1 MATILE
7 NIFISEDKLLSLKQE
22 LKKVSDKISSQKALC
37 SERDRV
43 SFSAEKI
50 QAQLNDQKKQI
61 NRSVEA
67 LKELEECYDDYWNK
81 YDEWTDNGLL
91 LFRRAAVAKVR
102 IVFHPNG
109 FEMISN
115 AKIPGLYTR
124 SECAGSYPCKLS
136 GNPSIMSDLK
146 KLAETTFYYW
156 DSFLESNQ
164 KFWKMV
170 DRLVQEKKLGQYSST
185 QDPDYYIDEQKN
197 ILLEKR
203 LKYDDLL
210 QTKNEYDLSQYK
222 NVDEFLHKLENDK
235 LSFEKKIEA
244 VKNEIVSLKENLA
257 KTDPVLAGFT
267 IPKEVKSG
275 VYDKEWISIVK
286 RAASSRTTLP
296 ILPTGENGY
305 YKWLDNGPAN
315 MLLSP
320 TGGAFKSLE
329 MLASVL
335 LLAFPVP
342 SVHFTVVGKD
352 KITQFF
358 KDLDSKV
365 CTIIYED
372 HEISQY
378 FSLLN
383 KMFNESPDVNGDTGE
398 SIPPKEVV
406 VLTGYDANVYGYALN
421 SVKNVLRRG
430 KEGGIYFIA
439 LPTED
444 YDPSKDAFVSY
455 FRNEYYCASSLLGK
469 QAIVEVPD
477 ENATLGQNV
486 VMQKKKG
493 TLSDL
498 VISYVNKCS
507 VSPNNIVY
515 EDVASGKLYHERPIK
530 DLLTEQNYNAANQI
544 VVPFASS
551 LEGATMDLHFAT
563 ADHFST
569 FVIGKS
575 GSGKSYL
582 LHSILTNMLLK
593 YDSSIVDLILMDFK
607 MGGVELNYY
616 KDVPHVSKLLVNGSD
631 KQIVCEIMTSLENE
645 MAKRG
650 EELNRCGVNNIDG
663 YNDYARSHGLP
674 LMRHIILLVDE
685 CQGLFKIDMNK
696 RNSREEIQEI
706 VENIARQGRNQGVH
720 LVFATQVFHSSGIP
734 QAAIKQ
740 FTDFLFMECTSVDV
754 ADCDIENS
762 EVKKEVEKLR
772 KGEVIHY
779 SHGSYIKGY
788 VFDYAGEDGGFKK
801 KTREVLCDKKRY
813 TPTGEQFYF
822 NASQLYY
829 LGDKELRRIDK
840 RLERS
845 VAPVA
850 VLGCNLSVQS
860 DPLMIRF
867 SKEEGGNLLIMG
879 YNREL
884 QAERVLWN
892 AILSLAY
899 SHHAIGKKA
908 RFKVFSTFREDE
920 DSEKYLEEFINCRYA
935 LLRKMDALSYFD
947 LIYEEERNRALQEI
961 GTLIRRRMN
970 GESKDETVYLVLPN
984 HELYRKN
991 LSKRLKNAEPEGWNK
1006 PTQVKSDDLG
1016 FELPNGFG
1024 SSGKKAPVFATI
1036 DRGSEIMSDSYEQTA
1051 FKSSSA
1057 NLNEELR
1064 FILLNGPEQHVHV
1077 VMQVVSP
1084 DKVFSGDSGTL
1095 RRSEMEKL
1103 FNNIVML
1110 RMAGSAA
1117 EGLPVQSSVVE
1128 KLEMEVQR
1136 MRAILWN
1143 EENAIRTFVPYDFPG
1158 GRDDQNHGEV
1168 LNKIINKIK

>member
-1 MATILE
+1 MVTVIE
-7 NIFISEDKLLSLKQE
+7 NILQSEKKLLSLRQE
-22 LKKVSDKISSQKALC
+22 LIKQTDRVAAQMELC
-37 SERDRV
+37 AERDKVRLATEKNV
-43 SFSAEKI
+43 AEMSA
-50 QAQLNDQKKQI
+50 QKKKI
-61 NRSVEA
+61 NEWVEA
-67 LKELEECYDDYWNK
+67 LQELEGYEGNYRNAYGDWTNK
-81 YDEWTDNGLL
+81 GLL
-91 LFRRAAVAKVR
+91 LFRKAAVTNVR
-102 IVFHPNG
+102 IVFHPDG
-109 FEMISN
+109 YEMISN
-115 AKIPGLYTR
+115 AKIPGLFTS
-124 SECAGSYPCKLS
+124 SECRGNYACKLS
-136 GNPSIMSDLK
+136 GNSRIMADLK
-146 KLAETTFYYW
+146 KLTANLFPIW
-156 DSFLESNQ
+156 KHFLETIKTFWNVADGMITQ
-164 KFWKMV
+164 KKV
-170 DRLVQEKKLGQYSST
+170 GHYSEYQT
-185 QDPDYYIDEQKN
+185 IYEFIDDQKN
-197 ILLEKR
+197 R
-203 LKYDDLL
+203 LMFERLCYDDLVEVR
-210 QTKNEYDLSQYK
+210 KKYDLNQYL
-222 NVDEFLHKLENDK
+222 NVDEQLHKLKTDQSD
-235 LSFEKKIEA
+235 LEKNIA
-244 VKNEIVSLKENLA
+244 DLKNEIDGLKEKLA

-267 IPKEVKSG
+267 IPKDVKSG
-275 VYDKEWISIVK
+275 VYDKDWINIVK
-286 RAASSRTTLP
+286 RTAAGRTAMP
-296 ILPTGENGY
+296 ILPAGEYGY
-305 YKWLDNGPAN
+305 YHWLDDKPAN
-315 MLLSP
+315 LFISP
-320 TGGAFKSLE
+320 VGGMFKNLE
-329 MLASVL
+329 MLASVI

-365 CTIIYED
+365 CSIIYED
-372 HEISQY
+372 HEINHY

-383 KMFNESPDVNGDTGE
+383 KMFNESPDVSGDTGNG
-398 SIPPKEVV
+398 IQPKEVV
-406 VLTGYDANVYGYALN
+406 VLTGYDSNAYGYALN

-430 KEGGIYFIA
+430 KEAGIYFIA

-444 YDPSKDAFVSY
+444 YNSEKDPFADY
-455 FRNEYYCASSLLGK
+455 FRDECFRTSSILGEP
-469 QAIVEVPD
+469 ALVEVLD
-477 ENATLGQNV
+477 EKATVGQNV
-486 VMQKKKG
+486 VMKSQKG
-493 TLSDL
+493 TLGDL
-498 VISYVNKCS
+498 VVSYVNKCS
-507 VSPNNIVY
+507 VSPNNTVY
-515 EDVASGKLYHERPIK
+515 EEIASGKLYRDKPIK
-530 DLLTEQNYNAANQI
+530 DLLTEQSYNAANQI

-551 LEGATMDLHFAT
+551 LDGTTMELHFAA

-631 KQIVCEIMTSLENE
+631 KQIVCEIMTSLEEE

-779 SHGSYIKGY
+779 SHGNYTKGY
-788 VFDYAGEDGGFKK
+788 VFDYAGEDGSFKK
-801 KTREVLCDKKRY
+801 KTREMLCDKKRY
-813 TPTGEQFYF
+813 TLTGEQFYF

-829 LGDKELRRIDK
+829 LGDKELQRIDK
-840 RLERS
+840 RLQRS
-845 VAPVA
+845 VTPVA

-860 DPLMIRF
+860 DPLMVRF

-892 AILSLAY
+892 AVLSLAY
-899 SHHAIGKKA
+899 SHHAIGNNV

-920 DSEKYLEEFINCRYA
+920 DSDKYLEEFINCRYT
-935 LLRKMDALSYFD
+935 LLRKMETLDCVEVF
-947 LIYEEERNRALQEI
+947 YEEERNKAIQEI
-961 GTLIRRRMN
+961 GSLIRRRMN
-970 GESKDETVYLVLPN
+970 GEVKEDTVYLVLPN

-991 LSKRLKNAEPEGWNK
+991 LSKRLQHVEKGYRPA
-1006 PTQVKSDDLG
+1006 QSQSDDLG
-1016 FELPNGFG
+1016 FEMPSGFG
-1024 SSGKKAPVFATI
+1024 AARKSGPGFQTIERSAGAFAEPFGQNEF
-1036 DRGSEIMSDSYEQTA
+1036 R
-1051 FKSSSA
+1051 SSSET
-1057 NLNEELR
+1057 LNEELK
-1064 FILLNGPEQHVHV
+1064 FILANGPEQRVHV
-1077 VMQVVSP
+1077 IMQVAAP
-1084 DKVFSGDSGTL
+1084 DKVFAGDSGVL
-1095 RRSEMEKL
+1095 RRTEMEKL

-1110 RMAGSAA
+1110 RMTGTAA
-1117 EGLPVQSSVVE
+1117 EGLPVQSGVVE

-1136 MRAILWN
+1136 MRAVLWN
-1143 EENAIRTFVPYDFPG
+1143 EENMIRTFVPYDFPG
-1158 GRDDQNHGEV
+1158 GRDDQSKGEN